1 MERQIWKKIVM
12 VLDLTNKPR
21 ESVRYR
27 FKSVDIVR
35 VILWAVLHD
44 RPISWATRPENWP
57 LHERRRPLPSNTT
70 ISRRYRCKN
79 VQLLLKQVEQLTLLP
94 KDRPSLVSAIDAK
107 PLPIGG
113 CSKDRQAG
121 YGRAAASKA
130 KGYKL
135 HTIIS
140 LDGSVLEWRVAPMN
154 KDERVM
160 ARRMVKKAN
169 PQGYLLGDGNFDSNP
184 LHAVCSKL
192 GGVQLVA
199 PRRRGGG
206 LGHHRHDPGRLRSV
220 EILENPFPIFGQKLL
235 KLRDGI
241 ERFFANLTNWGGSL
255 TTLPP
260 WARTHKRVHRWVQ
273 GKLIINALKRQTYDC

>member
-1 MERQIWKKIVM
+1 MERQIWRSIVA
-12 VLDLTNKPR
+12 VFDRIDKPK
-21 ESVRYR
+21 EGARYR

-57 LHERRRPLPSNTT
+57 FHERRRPLPSNTT
-70 ISRRYRCKN
+70 ISRRYRSKN
-79 VQLLLKQVEQLTLLP
+79 VQRLLKQLEELTLLP
-94 KDRPSLVSAIDAK
+94 KGIPSLVGVVDAK

-121 YGRAAASKA
+121 YGRAAGCKA

-135 HTIIS
+135 HALRA

-160 ARRMVKKAN
+160 ARRMLKKTTH
-169 PQGYLLGDGNFDSNP
+169 QGYVLGDGNFDSNP
-184 LHAVCSKL
+184 LHAVCSES
-192 GGVQLVA
+192 GRIQLVA

-206 LGHHRHDPGRLRSV
+206 LGHHRHDPGRLRSK
-220 EILENPFPIFGQKLL
+220 EILEDPFPEFGQQLL
-235 KLRDGI
+235 QLRDTI
-241 ERFFANLTNWGGSL
+241 ERFFAHLTNWGGSL
-255 TTLPP
+255 TGLPA

-273 GKLIINALKRQTYDC
+273 GKLIINAIKRRTYVN